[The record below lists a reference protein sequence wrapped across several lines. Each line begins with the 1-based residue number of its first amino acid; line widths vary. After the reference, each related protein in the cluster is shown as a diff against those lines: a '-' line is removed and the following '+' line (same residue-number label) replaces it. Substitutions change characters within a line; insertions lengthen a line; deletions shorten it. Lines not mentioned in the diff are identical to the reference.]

1 MGVAAWTSPGHN
13 PAVSLLSLIPLPMP
27 LAWLAALYAAVIGI
41 RFAFMRRG
49 DLRILGIGLI
59 VTAVCWVLLQL
70 SVEASM
76 PITMHLPEGVRQIEI
91 PLLRTLGEV
100 GLVVVALSLVLMGL
114 SGVMVAVTGGD
125 MIRLQKALIRAVLF
139 LVGLTVIWQAHFA
152 EQFSIRNLL
161 IGAGGALV
169 FIVGLGLQR
178 TMGNLFSGFDLQA
191 DQVVK
196 KGDWV
201 QLGVGGPEG
210 TVFDTSLRTTRI
222 LTNEG
227 QMMIVANADLLGR
240 SLLNLDQPDRRIRVR
255 RTVGV
260 AYGIPPIRVKDA
272 ILGVLLQDPGVL
284 RPPRGIAP
292 EVFVQSYADSSV
304 HYDIRFWVADRR
316 EMDPVIDRVMTR
328 IWYVLREGSMEI
340 PFPIRSIRMVDM
352 EQERRD
358 AERVTLAIEA
368 IERQLAGSPLFG
380 DQSMS
385 AAQRRELVRDSEVV
399 ELREGEAAVRRGEL
413 SDHMFLVLEGSVEV
427 RPEGRAP
434 ISIEAGGSFGEVAL
448 LRGEPRIADV
458 VAAAGGTRLLRMS
471 RLSVLPVLQRQP
483 SLAGELSRISQ
494 ARREA
499 SGVVDGEQ
507 VQTTLL
513 QRCGVMLKTILR
525 EMRPW

>member
-1 MGVAAWTSPGHN
+1 
-13 PAVSLLSLIPLPMP
+13 
-27 LAWLAALYAAVIGI
+27 
-41 RFAFMRRG
+41 
-49 DLRILGIGLI
+49 
-59 VTAVCWVLLQL
+59 
-70 SVEASM
+70 
-76 PITMHLPEGVRQIEI
+76 
-91 PLLRTLGEV
+91 
-100 GLVVVALSLVLMGL
+100 
-114 SGVMVAVTGGD
+114 
-125 MIRLQKALIRAVLF
+125 
-139 LVGLTVIWQAHFA
+139 
-152 EQFSIRNLL
+152 
-161 IGAGGALV
+161 
-169 FIVGLGLQR
+169 
-178 TMGNLFSGFDLQA
+178 
-191 DQVVK
+191 
-196 KGDWV
+196 
-201 QLGVGGPEG
+201 
-210 TVFDTSLRTTRI
+210 
-222 LTNEG
+222 
-227 QMMIVANADLLGR
+227 
-240 SLLNLDQPDRRIRVR
+240 
-255 RTVGV
+255 
-260 AYGIPPIRVKDA
+260 
-272 ILGVLLQDPGVL
+272 
-284 RPPRGIAP
+284 
-292 EVFVQSYADSSV
+292 V

>member
-1 MGVAAWTSPGHN
+1 MSEIAAMH
-13 PAVSLLSLIPLPMP
+13 PA
-27 LAWLAALYAAVIGI
+27 LAAVLWGASLYACVLGAKYL
-41 RFAFMRRG
+41 FLRRG
-49 DLRILGIGLI
+49 DMRMLGIS
-59 VTAVCWVLLQL
+59 LLVSALGWILLRSGVEL
-70 SVEASM
+70 SV
-76 PITMHLPEGVRQIEI
+76 PVVITLPEGPREVDI
-91 PLLRTLGEV
+91 PLIRTLSEV
-100 GLVVVALSLVLMGL
+100 SLVLA
-114 SGVMVAVTGGD
+114 VATMVLLGISAIAITVTGSD
-125 MIRLQKALIRAVLF
+125 IVRLQKAVLRTVLLLIGV
-139 LVGLTVIWQAHFA
+139 TVIWQMHFA
-152 EQFSIRNLL
+152 GQFSIRSVVL
-161 IGAGGALV
+161 GVGGASV
-169 FIVGLGLQR
+169 FVIGLGLQR
-178 TMGNLFSGFDLQA
+178 TLGNLFSGFDLQA